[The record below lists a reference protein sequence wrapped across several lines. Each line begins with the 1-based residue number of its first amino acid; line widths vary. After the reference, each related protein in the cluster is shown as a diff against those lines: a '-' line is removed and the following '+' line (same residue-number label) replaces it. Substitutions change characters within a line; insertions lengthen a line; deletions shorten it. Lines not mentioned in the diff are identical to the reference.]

1 MQRKVFDFIAS
12 AGGAVMVVVLVVAGG
27 LLMWGYSFTNSS
39 VHNQLAQQQI
49 TFPSAAAFAHAKAGT
64 EVTPGMRPYLLKY
77 AGQPLTTGAQAEAY
91 ADHFIAVHLSE
102 MPLGGIYANVSTASR
117 ANPTNK
123 ALAAEVQTSFQG
135 TTLRGLLLEA
145 YAFSEFGLIALWGAI
160 ASFALARSWRS
171 WSDLGSGTHA
181 ELRRTPRLWCTRSP
195 SPSRAR
201 AGHGL
206 IEHRND
212 TSKQTPLPGA
222 AIRWPGQ
229 GRAQWLQNRGSRG
242 QPRCVPLRASRK
254 EGEFRLYPG
263 PWRWSMMDGCRCTSN
278 SSPPPSLA
286 TIECR

>member
-160 ASFALARSWRS
+160 ASFALAALMAILVGFGIW
-171 WSDLGSGTHA
+171 HA
-181 ELRRTPRLWCTRSP
+181 RRTP
-195 SPSRAR
+195 
-201 AGHGL
+201 
-206 IEHRND
+206 ED
-212 TSKQTPLPGA
+212 TEIVVHSEPEPEPEAERELVT
-222 AIRWPGQ
+222 
-229 GRAQWLQNRGSRG
+229 
-242 QPRCVPLRASRK
+242 V
-254 EGEFRLYPG
+254 
-263 PWRWSMMDGCRCTSN
+263 
-278 SSPPPSLA
+278 
-286 TIECR
+286 